1 MSHVRVAE
9 RLGAKTGRT
18 LVCFIIW
25 PQTLGLKV
33 TVSQP
38 RPLGAILGE
47 LCPLDTIS
55 STKEIEVSLFY
66 SSEL

>member
-1 MSHVRVAE
+1 MFHARVTE
-9 RLGAKTGRT
+9 RLGAKAGRS
-18 LVCFIIW
+18 LACFIIC

-33 TVSQP
+33 TLSQP
-38 RPLGAILGE
+38 RPLGAILDE